1 MKLQYL
7 TVMFIII
14 FVPILLVSTF
24 FVQQQMKTISN
35 QLDYDM
41 MLLDA
46 TRDAMLAFE
55 INTANEDLSTVSDSL
70 RSIIE
75 ASNNIFLN
83 TLAINMGMSNANKSF
98 VQPYIPAI
106 LYSLYD
112 GYYIYSPTYTPTVC
126 VDKYGQTINTSAEGV
141 KFLST
146 QTVDGKKIGTY
157 IFVQDSITYAT
168 GTTSVQ
174 SATERVKYNDLKS
187 KDIEEEYGQILYKTD
202 KQYTYKGKKY
212 YIYTTALTS
221 DKSTS
226 QYKTSYK
233 ISYILKSY
241 VPYAATYSRD
251 DSDNTKDVDITIN
264 YTLDNYMSIMGEIGG
279 IYYSKSGYFIDE
291 HLIEKITIN
300 GTEIGWYTYSDLQL
314 EEMSLDP
321 ENYNVVITFKTDK
334 YGNKVQIGN
343 RNNYISSLGY
353 WDDAKE
359 AVAYYTKAWAFSKWI
374 YETPALYE
382 LEEKDIVTSVYDA
395 VDEQM
400 FSGYSTTS
408 LVQEGLLYDFSAT
421 KDTDNDRND
430 AESKQTRLFYQTDV
444 VDYGASN
451 YESEYKK
458 SNPEN
463 SESNF
468 SSHKRHVIRNSI
480 TYNLCL
486 AMTAYN
492 EKYVGMQFDMP
503 ILQEEEWDKIL
514 SNVSIVTFMQGLN
527 CGHKMYN
534 NYALVSSNNNE
545 ISVSPSEIFYTT
557 YTASL
562 EDNVIETV
570 HRINCPHLADS
581 NYYTSLRSKEIKYDK
596 NYNPVT
602 SLYDYDHKVYTCYD
616 CIVDPNYVGINGR
629 KNGVDTVEQSI
640 YPLTAG
646 AYSYVNKLKGYYIA
660 LGKERH
666 NLYKPTEL
674 AETTAFEIINFKDS
688 TAGNYNVG
696 GNKNSAISG
705 GTVNL
710 AFSSKALKTSSTY
723 NINRISKIELVIDDT
738 CVDNNDQNLYTTS
751 VVVSLNGN
759 SNLKYGSITLPTNSE
774 TTRTILLTGSF
785 SSTAANNKLTSIKLT
800 LGSGKVNFNV
810 KSLKIYYK

>member
-24 FVQQQMKTISN
+24 FVQQQMKTIKV
-35 QLDYDM
+35 QLDYDTA
-41 MLLDA
+41 LLDA
-46 TRDAMLAFE
+46 TRDAMMAFE

-126 VDKYGQTINTSAEGV
+126 TDKYGQTIDTSSVGV
-141 KFLST
+141 KFLNT
-146 QTVDGKKIGTY
+146 KTVDGKTVGTY
-157 IFVQDSITYAT
+157 VFLEDTLEYDT
-168 GTTSVQ
+168 GTLKPKEDTPGLSK
-174 SATERVKYNDLKS
+174 VKYNDLKN
-187 KDIEEEYGQILYKTD
+187 KHIEEEYGQILYKTNATHVEGG
-202 KQYTYKGKKY
+202 KTYAV
-212 YIYTTALTS
+212 YTTVLSS

-226 QYKTSYK
+226 TYKTNYK
-233 ISYILKSY
+233 IAYILKSY

-251 DSDNTKDVDITIN
+251 DSDSAKDVNITIN
-264 YTLDNYMSIMGEIGG
+264 YTLDNYMSIMGDIGG

-291 HLIEKITIN
+291 HLINNIKVN
-300 GTEIGWYTYSDLQL
+300 GTQIDWYTYSDSEL
-314 EEMSLDP
+314 EKMSLNPVD
-321 ENYNVVITFKTDK
+321 YNIVITFNPDE
-334 YGNKVQIGN
+334 YGHAVQISN
-343 RNNYISSLGY
+343 RDNNISSTEY
-353 WDDAKE
+353 WADAQE
-359 AVAYYTKAWAFSKWI
+359 ATAYYCKAWAFSKWI

-382 LEEKDIVTSVYDA
+382 LEERDIVTSVYDE

-400 FSGYSTTS
+400 FSSYNEVDSI
-408 LVQEGLLYDFSAT
+408 QDGLLYDFSST
-421 KDTDNDRND
+421 KDNDNDRND
-430 AESKQTRLFYQTDV
+430 AESMMTRLFYKTTVTDHS
-444 VDYGASN
+444 AAN
-451 YESEYKK
+451 YEVEAKK

-492 EKYVGMQFDMP
+492 EKYVGMTFDMP

-545 ISVSPSEIFYTT
+545 ISVTPSEIFYTAHT
-557 YTASL
+557 NSI
-562 EDNVIETV
+562 EDNSIETV
-570 HRINCPHLADS
+570 HRINCTHLEDS
-581 NYYTSLRSKEIKYDK
+581 DFYTSLRSKEIKYDK
-596 NYNPVT
+596 NFNTITDV
-602 SLYDYDHKVYTCYD
+602 YDYDHKVYTCYD
-616 CIVDPNYVGINGR
+616 CIVNPNYIGINGN
-629 KNGVDTVEQSI
+629 KNGVDSLENSI
-640 YPLTAG
+640 YPQTAVG
-646 AYSYVNKLKGYYIA
+646 GYDYHNKIKAYYIA

-666 NLYKPTEL
+666 NLYKATEL
-674 AETTAFEIINFKDS
+674 SETTAFEIINLPAQPEGRF
-688 TAGNYNVG
+688 NVG
-696 GNKNSAISG
+696 TDRYGSPISG
-705 GTVNL
+705 KRVDLTVN
-710 AFSSKALKTSSTY
+710 SKY
-723 NINRISKIELVIDDT
+723 PINRISKIEVTIDGT
-738 CVDNNDQNLYTTS
+738 CVEDGVSNIYTTS
-751 VVVSLNGN
+751 MVISLNGSSSMKYN
-759 SNLKYGSITLPTNSE
+759 SVVIPTTSA
-774 TTRTILLTGSF
+774 TTKTIQLTGSF
-785 SSTAANNKLTSIKLT
+785 SSNSLLNKLRIE
-800 LGSGKVNFNV
+800 LGTEYVNFNV
-810 KSLKIYYK
+810 KSVKIYYK